1 MRGKKWTE
9 EDLEYLEES
18 WGKMATQRIAS
29 NLDRTYSG
37 IVNKARLLNLGDPL
51 THMDGITISR
61 LSKEL
66 GIDYHLIANWIDK
79 YNFPAKKK
87 RLAKERR
94 VLYIGYAD
102 FWEWA
107 DKNRQM
113 IDFSRF
119 DKYALGVEP
128 EWANE
133 KRIADFNKKRLVPK
147 PHNTPWTVGDI
158 NKLII
163 LAKEPDMTY
172 PKMSK
177 ILQRTHGAIKRR
189 LGMEGIK
196 LRPSYLPNHNKYTEV
211 ENETLETMMHKGHS
225 FIEIA
230 FILDRSE
237 AGVRGKAERM
247 GYTFKNGVPSKG
259 EQKQEAERCISLIRK

>member
-1 MRGKKWTE
+1 MRGRNWTKE
-9 EDLEYLEES
+9 ELEYLEES
-18 WGKMATQRIAS
+18 WGKMATQRIAT
-29 NLDRTYSG
+29 NLNRTYSA

-66 GIDYHLIANWIDK
+66 GVDYHLISNWIDK

-128 EWANE
+128 AWANE

-147 PHNTPWTVGDI
+147 PHNTQWTTGDV
-158 NKLII
+158 NKLIS

-189 LGMEGIK
+189 LSIEGIK
-196 LRPSYLPNHNKYTEV
+196 FRPSYLPNHNKYTAGEI
-211 ENETLETMMHKGHS
+211 ETLETMMQKGHS

-247 GYTFKNGVPSKG
+247 GYTFKNGVPFKS
-259 EQKQEAERCISLIRK
+259 EQKEEA

>member
-1 MRGKKWTE
+1 MRGKKWTAAE
-9 EDLEYLEES
+9 LEYLEENC
-18 WGKMATQRIAS
+18 GKTTTDGIAFK
-29 NLDRTYSG
+29 LGRTYSA
-37 IVNKARLLNLGDPL
+37 IINKARILGLGDPL
-51 THMDGITISR
+51 THMDGITISG

-66 GIDYHLIANWIDK
+66 GTHYRLIMNWVEK
-79 YNFPAKKK
+79 YDFPAKQK
-87 RLAKERR
+87 RLTKEKRFWY
-94 VLYIGYAD
+94 VKYED

-119 DKYALGVEP
+119 DKYALGSEP

-133 KRIADFNKKRLVPK
+133 KRMADFSKKRFVPK
-147 PHNTPWTVGDI
+147 PHNTPWSSADL
-158 NKLII
+158 NKL
-163 LAKEPDMTY
+163 LTLVKDPNMTY
-172 PKMSK
+172 PEMSR

-196 LRPSYLPNHNKYTEV
+196 FRPSYLPNHNKYTAGEI
-211 ENETLETMMHKGHS
+211 EKLETMMQKGHS

-247 GYTFKNGVPSKG
+247 GYTFKNGVPFKS
-259 EQKQEAERCISLIRK
+259 EQTEEAGCR

>member
-1 MRGKKWTE
+1 MRGTKWTE
-9 EDLEYLEES
+9 EELEYLEES
-18 WGKMATQRIAS
+18 WGKTTTQGIAAK
-29 NLDRTYSG
+29 LDRTYSS
-37 IVNKARLLNLGDPL
+37 IVNKARILRLGDPL

-66 GIDYHLIANWIDK
+66 GTHYRLIMNWVEK
-79 YNFPAKKK
+79 YDFPAKQK
-87 RLAKERR
+87 RLTKEKR
-94 VLYIGYAD
+94 VWYVGYAE

-107 DKNRQM
+107 EKNRQM

-119 DKYALGVEP
+119 DKYALGKEP

-133 KRIADFNKKRLVPK
+133 KRVADFNKKRLVPK
-147 PHNTPWTVGDI
+147 PHNTPWSPGDI
-158 NKLII
+158 NKLLA

-177 ILQRTHGAIKRR
+177 LLQRTHGAIKRR

-196 LRPSYLPNHNKYTEV
+196 FRPSYLPNHNKYTVGEI
-211 ENETLETMMHKGHS
+211 ETLETMMQKGHS

-247 GYTFKNGVPSKG
+247 GYTFKNGVPFKD
-259 EQKQEAERCISLIRK
+259 EQKEEAGCR

>member
-1 MRGKKWTE
+1 MRGKKWTAAE
-9 EDLEYLEES
+9 LEYLEEN
-18 WGKMATQRIAS
+18 WGKTTTDGIAFK
-29 NLDRTYSG
+29 LGRTYSA
-37 IVNKARLLNLGDPL
+37 IINKARILGLGDPL

-66 GIDYHLIANWIDK
+66 GTHYRLIMNWVEK
-79 YNFPAKKK
+79 YGFPAKQK
-87 RLAKERR
+87 RLTKEKRFWY
-94 VLYIGYAD
+94 VKYED

-119 DKYALGVEP
+119 DKYALGSEP

-133 KRIADFNKKRLVPK
+133 KRMADFCKKRFVPK
-147 PHNTPWTVGDI
+147 PHNTPWSSADL
-158 NKLII
+158 NKL
-163 LAKEPDMTY
+163 LTLVKDPNMTY
-172 PKMSK
+172 PEMSR

-196 LRPSYLPNHNKYTEV
+196 FRPSYLPNHNKYTAGEI
-211 ENETLETMMHKGHS
+211 ETLETMMHKGHS

-247 GYTFKNGVPSKG
+247 GYTFKNGVPFKG
-259 EQKQEAERCISLIRK
+259 EQKEEAGCR

>member
-9 EDLEYLEES
+9 AELEYLQDS
-18 WGKMATQRIAS
+18 WGKTKTEGIAL
-29 NLDRTYSG
+29 NLGRTYSS
-37 IVNKARLLNLGDPL
+37 IINKARILGLGDPL

-66 GIDYHLIANWIDK
+66 GIDYHLVANWIEK

-94 VLYIGYAD
+94 ILYVGYAD

-119 DKYALGVEP
+119 NKYALGIEP
-128 EWANE
+128 AWANE
-133 KRIADFNKKRLVPK
+133 KRIADFNKKRLVQK
-147 PHNTPWTVGDI
+147 THNTPWTSGDI
-158 NKLII
+158 NKMIS

-177 ILQRTHGAIKRR
+177 ILQRTHGAIKTRMA
-189 LGMEGIK
+189 MEGIK
-196 LRPSYLPNHNKYTEV
+196 FRPSYLPNHNKYTAGEI
-211 ENETLETMMHKGHS
+211 ETLETMMHKGHS

-247 GYTFKNGVPSKG
+247 GYTFKNGVPFKG
-259 EQKQEAERCISLIRK
+259 EQKEEAGCR